1 MEQQPKLQQEL
12 KPRRFSWTQVLLI
25 VIGTILITLVT
36 AIVAAQLIFYPKP
49 FTPVTLRPEEQTRLE
64 AKLGRLDAAPLKR
77 IQTTEQQPAN
87 DKPLLPEAYREDPAA
102 RSVRFS
108 ERELNSLLA
117 TNTNMAERVAI
128 DLSQDL
134 ISLNMLIPVDP
145 DFPMLGGKTL
155 KIKAGLELAYRQEQP
170 VVIFRGI
177 SVMGVPLP
185 KAWLGN
191 IKNMDLIQEF
201 GLEDGFWKSF
211 ADGIQSLSVDE
222 GALELVLNE

>member
-1 MEQQPKLQQEL
+1 MAQQPQLVQEF
-12 KPRRFSWTQVLLI
+12 KPRRFTWPQVLLI
-25 VIGTILITLVT
+25 VTGTILLTLIA
-36 AIVAAQLIFYPKP
+36 AIVAAQYLFSPKP
-49 FTPVTLRPEEQTRLE
+49 FTPITLRPEEQTRLE
-64 AKLGRLDAAPLKR
+64 AKLDRLGVSPQKKDQPPEHWPTNDQPL
-77 IQTTEQQPAN
+77 A
-87 DKPLLPEAYREDPAA
+87 PEAYREDPAA

-134 ISLNMLIPVDP
+134 VSLNMLIPVDP
-145 DFPMLGGKTL
+145 DFPILGGRTL

-191 IKNMDLIQEF
+191 IKNLDLIQQF

-211 ADGIQSLSVDE
+211 ADGIQALNVSE
-222 GALELVLNE
+222 GALQLVLNE

>member
-1 MEQQPKLQQEL
+1 MEQHPKT
-12 KPRRFSWTQVLLI
+12 KRFSAIQVVLI
-25 VIGTILITLVT
+25 VAGAMLITVVAT
-36 AIVAAQLIFYPKP
+36 VVAARIILFPKP
-49 FTPVTLRPEEQTRLE
+49 FTPVTLPAEEQTRLE
-64 AKLGRLDAAPLKR
+64 AKLERLEHPAPAKAAKAHKNTPSDSTPL
-77 IQTTEQQPAN
+77 A
-87 DKPLLPEAYREDPAA
+87 PEAYKEHLAA
-102 RSVRFS
+102 RSVQFT

-117 TNTNMAERVAI
+117 TNTDLADKVAI

-134 ISLNMLIPVDP
+134 VSLKMLFPVDP
-145 DFPMLGGKTL
+145 DFPVLGGKTL
-155 KIKAGLELAYRQEQP
+155 RIRAGVELAYRLEKP

-211 ADGIQSLSVDE
+211 SAGIQSLNVSE
-222 GALELVLNE
+222 GTLQVVLNE